1 MLSIGALSSAAQ
13 GASYYERDGYY
24 AKDDPEHRDA
34 SAWAGKG
41 AEELGLK
48 GPVDADTF
56 RQVLEGKVPD
66 GSGRQLGRRGKD
78 GEITHRPGRDLTFSA
93 PKSVSIAALVG
104 GDRRIVEAHDRAVA
118 ATLAWVEKNAAET
131 RMKNPETG
139 NMARVGGQKIVA
151 ATFRH
156 DTSRNLDPQLHTHA
170 VVANMVQGEDGKW
183 RSMANES
190 LYANQK
196 LIGMLYRNELAA
208 GLGKLGYDIEKTHAD
223 GRFEI
228 AGVPREA
235 IEGFSSRR
243 AEIEAAMEARGLGA
257 SADNPRIAE
266 RAALMTRAKKR
277 DIDRDEL
284 GGVWQRQ
291 AADLGLDAGGL
302 VAGAVERSG
311 PAEREAVPEPPSG
324 LDRGSAPTALE
335 LPGIGDARDGTA
347 AAMHAPAEDR
357 APAEDGGRA
366 PEPETAPG
374 ATPSSPAAGAV
385 AWAMAHLSEREA
397 VFSRTDLFA
406 AALAHAP
413 GAVAIG
419 DVEREVAAL
428 EKAGALHAVDLPG
441 AEASLATDRTV
452 GEERETVALMRG
464 GQARGRALMRSW
476 QVQGHL
482 NKGPL
487 TAGQKDAVKLILS
500 AKDRMVG
507 VQGYAGT
514 GKTTMLNR
522 ARTLAE
528 KKGWRMAG
536 LAPSASA
543 AQTLA
548 TEAGIP
554 TETLQMFLAR
564 NAGVAEGRLTRKGA
578 REMRAAF
585 AKTILV
591 VDEGSLASTVQAR
604 DLLRI
609 VAELRMPRVVLVG
622 DAKQLDAV
630 DAGKPFAQLQAAG
643 MQTATMD
650 EIMRQRDPVLRE
662 AVVASLKGDIEKAFA
677 KLGGNVAEVKPDNIA
692 GAVAARWLRLDAE
705 ARTNTGVMAPSHELR
720 QAINGHIRERL
731 DREGRIHGPSME
743 SERLVSKGYTNA
755 EKALAANY
763 GVGDVVAFHRPYK
776 RIGVEKGDERRVVG
790 VDYKAG
796 AVTLDDGKGGRV
808 AWKPEEIGGRRGGS
822 EVYRAEEIELR
833 AGDRIRWTRNDAGLG
848 LVNSRTAEV
857 LGVVNGRVTFRLEDG
872 KTLELGRGDP
882 QLRHLDHAWASTVHA
897 FQGRTVD
904 NVIAAMEARHPH
916 LTTQKSF
923 YVEISRARDGAE
935 LVTDDAAE
943 LRAQLQA
950 VTGERIA
957 ALEGIGE
964 MQREAPD
971 RGAEAALGAE
981 RRADRGAAPGTA
993 KDRGTEGRPSN
1004 TPAKEPE
1011 TPARD
1016 RGRGGMDLGL

>member
-34 SAWAGKG
+34 SAWTGKG

-56 RQVLEGKVPD
+56 RAVLEGRVPD
-66 GSGRQLGRRGKD
+66 GSDTRLGRRGKD
-78 GEITHRPGRDLTFSA
+78 GGIEHRPGRDLTFSA

-131 RMKNPETG
+131 RMKDPETG
-139 NMARVGGQKIVA
+139 RMARVGNQKIVA

-156 DTSRNLDPQLHTHA
+156 DTSRNLDPQLHTHS
-170 VVANMVQGEDGKW
+170 VIANMVQGENGKW
-183 RSMANES
+183 RSMANEG

-208 GLGKLGYDIEKTHAD
+208 GLGRLGYGIEKSHAD

-228 AGVPREA
+228 AGVSREE
-235 IEGFSSRR
+235 IEVFSSRR

-257 SADNPRIAE
+257 SGDNPGIAE

-291 AADLGLDAGGL
+291 ATDIGLDAGAL
-302 VAGAVERSG
+302 VAGAVEKSVSL
-311 PAEREAVPEPPSG
+311 EREAVPDAAVGAGRTPEPQAPG
-324 LDRGSAPTALE
+324 LPDIGELRDRATASTR
-335 LPGIGDARDGTA
+335 G
-347 AAMHAPAEDR
+347 PAEDR
-357 APAEDGGRA
+357 APEREDGRA
-366 PEPETAPG
+366 PEREAAPD
-374 ATPSSPAAGAV
+374 TMPSSPATEAV

-419 DVEREVAAL
+419 DVERQVAAL
-428 EKAGALHAVDLPG
+428 EKTGTLHAVDLPG
-441 AEASLATDRTV
+441 AEASLTTDRTV

-464 GQARGRALMRSW
+464 GQARGRALMRGW

-500 AKDRMVG
+500 AKDRVVG

-514 GKTTMLNR
+514 GKTTMFNR
-522 ARTLAE
+522 ARVLAE

-548 TEAGIP
+548 SEAGIP

-585 AKTILV
+585 AKTVLV

-609 VAELRMPRVVLVG
+609 AAELRMPRVVLVG

-650 EIMRQRDPVLRE
+650 EIRRQRDPVLKE
-662 AVVASLKGDIEKAFA
+662 AVEASLKGRYRE
-677 KLGGNVAEVKPDNIA
+677 GV
-692 GAVAARWLRLDAE
+692 RE
-705 ARTNTGVMAPSHELR
+705 AR
-720 QAINGHIRERL
+720 QQ
-731 DREGRIHGPSME
+731 
-743 SERLVSKGYTNA
+743 
-755 EKALAANY
+755 
-763 GVGDVVAFHRPYK
+763 
-776 RIGVEKGDERRVVG
+776 
-790 VDYKAG
+790 
-796 AVTLDDGKGGRV
+796 
-808 AWKPEEIGGRRGGS
+808 RRGG
-822 EVYRAEEIELR
+822 EAGQYRGSGGGALAPARRGRPGEHRRHGAL
-833 AGDRIRWTRNDAGLG
+833 
-848 LVNSRTAEV
+848 SRTAP
-857 LGVVNGRVTFRLEDG
+857 GDQRPYPRTPRP
-872 KTLELGRGDP
+872 RGP
-882 QLRHLDHAWASTVHA
+882 HPWLRHGVGTA
-897 FQGRTVD
+897 G
-904 NVIAAMEARHPH
+904 
-916 LTTQKSF
+916 
-923 YVEISRARDGAE
+923 
-935 LVTDDAAE
+935 
-943 LRAQLQA
+943 
-950 VTGERIA
+950 
-957 ALEGIGE
+957 LEGLH
-964 MQREAPD
+964 QCREGA
-971 RGAEAALGAE
+971 RGQL
-981 RRADRGAAPGTA
+981 
-993 KDRGTEGRPSN
+993 
-1004 TPAKEPE
+1004 
-1011 TPARD
+1011 
-1016 RGRGGMDLGL
+1016 

>member
-48 GPVDADTF
+48 GPLDADTF
-56 RQVLEGKVPD
+56 RAVLEGKVPD
-66 GSGRQLGRRGKD
+66 GSDARIGSGAGTRLGRRGKD

-93 PKSVSIAALVG
+93 PKSVSLAALVG

-131 RMKNPETG
+131 RMKDPDTG
-139 NMARVGGQKIVA
+139 NMARVGNQNIVA

-156 DTSRNLDPQLHTHA
+156 DTSRNLDPQLHTHS
-170 VVANMVQGEDGKW
+170 VIANMVQGADGKW
-183 RSMANES
+183 RSMANEG
-190 LYANQK
+190 LYAQQK

-208 GLGKLGYDIEKTHAD
+208 GLGKLGYGIEKTHAD

-228 AGVPREA
+228 AGVSREE
-235 IEGFSSRR
+235 IEAFSSRR

-266 RAALMTRAKKR
+266 RAALMTRAAKR

-291 AADLGLDAGGL
+291 ATDLGLDAGAL
-302 VAGAVERSG
+302 VAGAEARSAS
-311 PAEREAVPEPPSG
+311 AEREAVPEPVSG
-324 LDRGSAPTALE
+324 ASRTSD
-335 LPGIGDARDGTA
+335 IGDSRERTA
-347 AAMHAPAEDR
+347 AGIAAPSEDRRPVREAGHAPEREAGTES
-357 APAEDGGRA
+357 
-366 PEPETAPG
+366 
-374 ATPSSPAAGAV
+374 TPPSPAAEAV

-419 DVEREVAAL
+419 DAEREVAAL
-428 EKAGALHAVDLPG
+428 EKAGTLHAVNVPG
-441 AEASLATDRTV
+441 AEDSLATEKTA

-464 GQARGRALMRSW
+464 GEARGRAPMRGW

-500 AKDRMVG
+500 AKDRVVG

-548 TEAGIP
+548 SEAGIP

-609 VAELRMPRVVLVG
+609 AAALRMPRVVLVG

-643 MQTATMD
+643 MPTATMD

-677 KLGGNVAEVKPDNIA
+677 KLGSNVAEVKPDNVA
-692 GAVAARWLRLDAE
+692 GAVAARWLRLDE
-705 ARTNTGVMAPSHELR
+705 KARENTGVMAPSHELR

-731 DREGRIHGPSME
+731 AREGRIHGRAMV

-776 RIGVEKGDERRVVG
+776 RIGVGKGDERRVVG
-790 VDYKAG
+790 VKHKTRE
-796 AVTLDDGKGGRV
+796 VLLDDGKEGKI
-808 AWKPEEIGGRRGGS
+808 AWKPEQIGGRRGGS
-822 EVYRAEEIELR
+822 EVYTVEEIQLR

-857 LGVVNGRVTFRLEDG
+857 LRVADGRVTFRLEDG
-872 KTLELGRGDP
+872 KALELGRGDP
-882 QLRHLDHAWASTVHA
+882 QIRHLDHAWASTVHA

-904 NVIAAMEARHPH
+904 NVIAAMEARHKH

-923 YVEISRARDGAE
+923 YVEISRARDRAE

-943 LRAQLQA
+943 LRARLQA
-950 VTGERIA
+950 ATGERIA

-964 MQREAPD
+964 TRREAPD
-971 RGAEAALGAE
+971 RAADAALSE
-981 RRADRGAAPGTA
+981 KRRAEGGIGPGVGKSREDGET
-993 KDRGTEGRPSN
+993 PSK
-1004 TPAKEPE
+1004 TPAREPE
-1011 TPARD
+1011 TPVRD
-1016 RGRGGMDLGL
+1016 RSRGGMDLGL